1 MAEKED
7 KVEEE
12 KTAEATAAA
21 LEKAAAEPEAAAG
34 PGEAGQAEEAA
45 AESVSDEAAAGP
57 EAVEAEAEAAEVEEA
72 AGAEETAAQP
82 AEKAE
87 AKPAAEKAKAKPA
100 RKAAKKAKAKA
111 ARKQARPKQ
120 EIKVPQV
127 TALDEKDAGLK
138 PEVFAVEPK
147 LGVLHEVVR
156 AEFASMRRGTAS
168 SKNRAEVSGG
178 GVKPWRQK
186 GTGRARAGSSR
197 MPHWTGGGITF
208 GPTPR
213 DFSFKVNRK
222 VRKQALKMALSV
234 RVSEGSLKVV
244 DALPFDEPKT
254 AAAAAVLSGMDV
266 NYPLLVLLT
275 EADEN
280 AAMSFRNIPRV
291 DVTDTGDLLV
301 SDIMAA
307 RTVLV
312 TREAVEQL
320 NAMGDAK

>member
-12 KTAEATAAA
+12 KTAEAEAAQP
-21 LEKAAAEPEAAAG
+21 EKAAAEPAQPEAAAG
-34 PGEAGQAEEAA
+34 PEEAAQPEEAA
-45 AESVSDEAAAGP
+45 AESVSDEAAAEP
-57 EAVEAEAEAAEVEEA
+57 EAEAVEAEA
-72 AGAEETAAQP
+72 AGAEETAAEP

-111 ARKQARPKQ
+111 AKKQARPKQ

-234 RVSEGSLKVV
+234 RVSEGGLKVV

-254 AAAAAVLSGMDV
+254 AAAAAVLSGLDV
-266 NYPLLVLLT
+266 NYPLLVLVT

-291 DVTDTGDLLV
+291 DVTDMDDLLV